1 MANPRPIQKLFPQEP
16 FHQKNSVKSGT
27 HGALVG
33 GCAGF
38 AASAVQNSLARTN
51 VGAWGVFTRSG
62 STVVTFSMFP
72 RRPRGLDWGPSSAN

>member
-16 FHQKNSVKSGT
+16 FHPKNSVKSGT

-62 STVVTFSMFP
+62 STIATFSTFP
-72 RRPRGLDWGPSSAN
+72 RRPRDLMGANSAN